1 VEKHETDYLALFG
14 AELSFYLT
22 NPYLVALIVPVGFYF
37 IGAFGKKLIRES
49 QPGDHFFKMNDWY
62 LAPDAALANVGVGI
76 AECVDL
82 VSRFD
87 PVLHNGRIRA
97 TLVFIAVAFMV
108 YLLTLALHK
117 HYERPSVAKWKKCVW
132 LLGFTNIV
140 SFATM
145 FVFLLAIRGV

>member
-1 VEKHETDYLALFG
+1 MGQNGGDFLAVLG
-14 AELSFYLT
+14 AELSSYLT
-22 NPYLVALIVPVGFYF
+22 NPYIVALIVPVGFYF
-37 IGAFGKKLIRES
+37 IGAFGKKLIRETH
-49 QPGDHFFKMNDWY
+49 PGDGFFKMGDWY

-82 VSRFD
+82 VARFD
-87 PVLHNGRIRA
+87 PELHNGRIRG

-117 HYERPSVAKWKKCVW
+117 HYERPGVVTWKKCVW
-132 LLGFTNIV
+132 LLGFTNVV

-145 FVFLLAIRGV
+145 FVFLLAIKGV